1 MAVKFYQKG
10 SYQVLD
16 GDVERIGSFDLVV
29 EGTVVNIIDRNKE
42 TNVWNGEVSN
52 IQDSSGTSIGSTVM
66 IQLLISLVTTST
78 LTPERTLKS
87 LLRLVVLSTRLP
99 M

>member
-16 GDVERIGSFDLVV
+16 GDIERIGSFDLVV

-42 TNVWNGEVSN
+42 STVWNGQISD
-52 IQDSSGTSIGSTVM
+52 IQDSSGTSIG
-66 IQLLISLVTTST
+66 
-78 LTPERTLKS
+78 
-87 LLRLVVLSTRLP
+87 
-99 M
+99 